1 MAAACRP
8 SSVTR
13 APLPATLV
21 VEAREA
27 MCTALRERLRNLG
40 AHEVTTPVL
49 CEFPDIAPVSQF
61 VAVHPRMGRAC
72 LRIAPTEH
80 LKRLLVA
87 GVPAVFELAVNFR
100 GDWPDPTHLTEFTSL
115 EAMFA
120 GAGCAEMRRL
130 TRELVEAAVAAVEP
144 YRVAP
149 SVLAA
154 PQEWRA
160 VPLAEVLR
168 DAYGMERDEMHI
180 PARVLDLHRR
190 LLPEPLPRDVAG
202 AMEDLVEILMADMPG
217 PVFITDFPVYLG
229 GPARACPYDP
239 RFKER
244 SELFVTG
251 VELANMSSS
260 LTDFEALADWHRRG
274 VAVKEGLGIQPN
286 AVDAPLLADLRR
298 LPPSAVTG
306 IGVERLLAMALG
318 VADVRQVSLFPF
330 TPRSVA

>member
-1 MAAACRP
+1 MAAASGM
-8 SSVTR
+8 SST
-13 APLPATLV
+13 LPATLI

-27 MCTALRERLRNLG
+27 MCAALRERLRGHG
-40 AHEVTTPVL
+40 AREVATPVL
-49 CEFPDIAPVSQF
+49 GEFSDIAPVSQF
-61 VAVHPRMGRAC
+61 VASHPRLGRAC

-87 GVPAVFELAVNFR
+87 GLPAVFELSVNFR
-100 GDWPDPTHLTEFTSL
+100 GDWPDATHLTEFTSL
-115 EAMFA
+115 EAMFSQ
-120 GAGCAEMRRL
+120 AGCAEMRRL
-130 TRELVEAAVAAVEP
+130 TRELVEVAAAAVEP

-154 PQEWRA
+154 PLEWRA
-160 VPLAEVLR
+160 LPLAEALQ
-168 DAYGMERDEMHI
+168 DAQGIDRDEMHV
-180 PARVLDLHRR
+180 PARVLELHRR
-190 LLPEPLPRDVAG
+190 LLPNRPRRDVAG
-202 AMEDLVEILMADMPG
+202 AMEDIVESLVGDMPG
-217 PVFITDFPVYLG
+217 AVFITDFPVYLG
-229 GPARACPYDP
+229 GPARACPHDP

-244 SELFVTG
+244 SELFVGG

-274 VAVKEGLGIQPN
+274 VALKEGLGIEPN

-318 VADVRQVSLFPF
+318 VADIRQISLFPF